1 MSEWNKKYRMSF
13 ATIGLSLNETIDI
26 AKLHQPGEPWSKTS
40 NRAIMNGIMLFPKES
55 SNRRAISEIT
65 SRLKTLSEDDLDFL
79 INCDYPDDKKNMLW
93 IAFCRSYRIIREFL
107 METINDRCLSGITD
121 LQPYHFNSFIDN
133 KSMFHEEL
141 ESIGESTRTKSGKAL
156 FRLLRNVDIIDR
168 NNQIQGCIFS
178 DKFIAH
184 LEDHNRNEAS
194 FFPFGNRWMT
204 ELKSCDETPGF

>member
-1 MSEWNKKYRMSF
+1 MSEWNQKYRMSF

-26 AKLHQPGEPWSKTS
+26 AKLHQPGESWSKTS
-40 NRAIMNGIMLFPKES
+40 NRAIMNGIILFPKES

-93 IAFCRSYRIIREFL
+93 IAFCRSYRIIREFQ

-133 KSMFHEEL
+133 KSMFHEDL
-141 ESIGESTRTKSGKAL
+141 NPLVNQRGPNQGRHYSDFSG
-156 FRLLRNVDIIDR
+156 
-168 NNQIQGCIFS
+168 
-178 DKFIAH
+178 
-184 LEDHNRNEAS
+184 
-194 FFPFGNRWMT
+194 M
-204 ELKSCDETPGF
+204 